1 MSGRVLLY
9 GATGYTGRM
18 LAEALA
24 GRDVDLVL
32 GGRNAAELGAMAE
45 RRGLPFRVF
54 SLAAPAEID
63 AALADIDVVLH
74 CAGPFVDTG
83 SPMMNAC
90 LRGRVHY
97 LDLAGEWPV
106 FAEAMARDGAAK
118 AAGVMLMPGVGF
130 TVVATDCLLALASAR
145 VPGVSRLRLAVSRP
159 GVITRGTVTTAAA
172 MVSPTVLV
180 RRGDRLE
187 TAPAGRRTH
196 DFDFGR
202 GLTSATLVSLPDVI
216 TGAFTTGVG
225 DIEVY
230 SEADWATRLAYRLS
244 AEASV
249 WTGAGARR
257 AMSRAFGRVWPEG
270 PSAAG
275 RSRAGFVL
283 VAEAVD
289 PWRRSTTLRM
299 TTRDGYTVS
308 VITACEI
315 VDRVLGGQWAAGFR
329 TPASVYGGEFILG
342 LGCAS
347 LEAGGR

>member
-18 LAEALA
+18 LAEALSARAVELILA
-24 GRDVDLVL
+24 GR
-32 GGRNAAELGAMAE
+32 RAPESTTAAA
-45 RRGLPFRVF
+45 RQGLPFRVF
-54 SLAAPAEID
+54 GLGAPAAID
-63 AALADIDVVLH
+63 AAIADVDVVLH
-74 CAGPFVDTG
+74 CAGPFIETG
-83 SPMMNAC
+83 TPMMDAC
-90 LRGRVHY
+90 LRRGVHY

-106 FAEAMARDGAAK
+106 FAEAMARDSAAK
-118 AAGVMLMPGVGF
+118 AAGVMMMPGVGF
-130 TVVATDCLLALASAR
+130 TVVATDCLLALMAVR
-145 VPGVSRLRLAVSRP
+145 VPGVARLRLAVSRP
-159 GVITRGTVTTAAA
+159 GVITRGTVTTATA

-180 RRGDRLE
+180 RRNGRLE
-187 TAPAGRRTH
+187 TVPAGRQTH

-202 GLTSATLVSLPDVI
+202 GLTSATLVSWPDVI
-216 TGAFTTGVG
+216 TGAFTTAVE

-249 WTGAGARR
+249 WTGAGAQRTI
-257 AMSRAFGRVWPEG
+257 SHAFGRVWPEG
-270 PSAAG
+270 PSETD

-299 TTRDGYTVS
+299 TTRDGYSVS

-315 VDRVLGGQWAAGFR
+315 VNRVLGGQWAAGFR

-347 LEAGGR
+347 LEAGDR

>member
-18 LAEALA
+18 LADALATRNVDLILA
-24 GRDVDLVL
+24 GRTAPKPTAA
-32 GGRNAAELGAMAE
+32 NAPQ
-45 RRGLPFRVF
+45 GLPFRVF
-54 SLAAPAEID
+54 GLAAPAAID
-63 AALADIDVVLH
+63 AAIADVDVVLH

-83 SPMMNAC
+83 TPMMDAC
-90 LRGRVHY
+90 LRCGVHY

-106 FAEAMARDGAAK
+106 FAEAMARDMAAK
-118 AAGVMLMPGVGF
+118 AAGVMMMPGVGF
-130 TVVATDCLLALASAR
+130 TVVATDCLLALAAAR
-145 VPGVSRLRLAVSRP
+145 VPEVARLRLAVSRP

-180 RRGDRLE
+180 RRRDRLE

-196 DFDFGR
+196 DFDFGQ
-202 GLTSATLVSLPDVI
+202 GLTSATLVSWPDVI

-249 WTGAGARR
+249 WTGAEARR
-257 AMSRAFGRVWPEG
+257 AMSRAFGRIWPEG

-275 RSRAGFVL
+275 RSAAGFVL
-283 VAEAVD
+283 VAEAID

-329 TPASVYGGEFILG
+329 TPASVYGGDFILG
-342 LGCAS
+342 LDCAS
-347 LEAGGR
+347 LDAPLR